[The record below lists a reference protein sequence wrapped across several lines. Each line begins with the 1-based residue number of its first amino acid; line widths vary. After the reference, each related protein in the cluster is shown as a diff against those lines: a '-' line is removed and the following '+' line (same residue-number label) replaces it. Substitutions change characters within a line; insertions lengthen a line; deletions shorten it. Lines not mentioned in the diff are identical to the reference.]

1 MLKLI
6 AVPQRRSTATVKP
19 ARANFRRRYDELE
32 ARRAALVARLT
43 GLGEAARRH
52 PGYRRALTLLNDT
65 FRKEKLTQRLAV
77 LQAAAWLIDVLE
89 KLTTVTRRR
98 RGCRPRGAR
107 RQAEIAACGTHATL
121 IAVSGEHRACR
132 VSSGVEQRFCKPL
145 VGGSNPSPGTGI
157 WRPALGKITTSQARW
172 AAGLKS

>member
-89 KLTTVTRRR
+89 KLT
-98 RGCRPRGAR
+98 A
-107 RQAEIAACGTHATL
+107 
-121 IAVSGEHRACR
+121 
-132 VSSGVEQRFCKPL
+132 
-145 VGGSNPSPGTGI
+145 
-157 WRPALGKITTSQARW
+157 IT
-172 AAGLKS
+172 